1 MSDRG
6 VLAVALVAAVVVTAA
21 VVALRP
27 GPVEVDAFAAGF
39 GPGPV
44 AAGTPQTAAWAA
56 VVDDLAPGVVPG
68 SPNDCVAGRLV
79 CLDAVVAEM
88 QARFDRLGC
97 AHTAPFAFTYL
108 EMTRGVQARVAE
120 PGFFEDPA
128 GLAHLDALF
137 AQLYF
142 DAFDSWEAG
151 RLDHVPG
158 AWQMAFEAAELRRSS
173 AAADLLLGMNA
184 HISRDLAYTV
194 AMVLE
199 AAPGAVE
206 DPSDF
211 ALVNQ
216 VIGEVRLPMLRGAA
230 ARFDPTLAELDIE
243 IDPSLGLDAVDLIGR
258 WREEAFELGRRL
270 AEAGDDQ
277 ERLEVIAEIER
288 NAVAGATIILNADA
302 TMGTGLPAEERL
314 AHCEQARS

>member
-1 MSDRG
+1 MTDRT
-6 VLAVALVAAVVVTAA
+6 VLAVVVASAVALTAA

-27 GPVEVDAFAAGF
+27 GPVEVDAFTPGF

-44 AAGTPQTAAWAA
+44 EAGTPVTAEWAA
-56 VVDDLAPGVVPG
+56 VVGDLTPGVVPG
-68 SPNDCVAGRLV
+68 SSNDCVAGRLA

-142 DAFDSWEAG
+142 DAFDSWAAG
-151 RLDHVPG
+151 RHEHVPG
-158 AWQMAFEAAELRRSS
+158 AWQMAFEAADLRRSS

-199 AAPGAVE
+199 AAPDTVE

-216 VIGEVRLPMLRGAA
+216 VIGEVRVPMLEASAR
-230 ARFDPTLAELDIE
+230 RFDPTLAEL
-243 IDPSLGLDAVDLIGR
+243 DPSLGLDAVDLIGR
-258 WREEAFELGRRL
+258 WRDEAFELGRRL
-270 AEAGDDQ
+270 AQARDDH

-288 NAVAGATIILNADA
+288 NAVAGATIVLNADA

-314 AHCEQARS
+314 AHCEQARG